1 MIKIYGNNLTD
12 KGGKMIIIELIIS
25 FQLMNK
31 IFCYLCRFA
40 ISIEK
45 QKFFFSKNNLS
56 CNLRDSSVTDKNVFT
71 KQCSNE
77 SSTGS
82 LIPTLNKTNAIQTC
96 K

>member
-1 MIKIYGNNLTD
+1 MMIKIYGNNLTD

-45 QKFFFSKNNLS
+45 QKFFFRKTICPAIYEIHL
-56 CNLRDSSVTDKNVFT
+56 LRIKKCLQSNVPMRA
-71 KQCSNE
+71 QQE
-77 SSTGS
+77 V
-82 LIPTLNKTNAIQTC
+82 
-96 K
+96 